1 MKWLIN
7 WCATHVLS
15 AAVLFAAVVT
25 IPTAFGLER
34 RMDDRTGKNEEK
46 IEDVQDEVDDEVP
59 GTEPTTPVDDESP
72 SSSTPDQP
80 SSTQPAP
87 SISISDE
94 RIIQV
99 IAEFCRENDCRPI
112 FVDQAEVQEPEIQDP
127 EEDNPEHQDPELQEA
142 EAQEPEIQESPIPG
156 PPGPAG
162 PACPSG
168 YSLREVRIPSVSNRT
183 IFLVCARG

>member
-7 WCATHVLS
+7 WCATHILS
-15 AAVLFAAVVT
+15 AAVLFAAVIVV
-25 IPTAFGLER
+25 PAAWGLEQ
-34 RMDDRTGKNEEK
+34 RMDDLTGANREK

-72 SSSTPDQP
+72 SGSSPVQP
-80 SSTQPAP
+80 SPTQPAP

-94 RIIQV
+94 RIIQI
-99 IAEFCRENDCRPI
+99 IAEFCQENDCRPI

-127 EEDNPEHQDPELQEA
+127 EIQD
-142 EAQEPEIQESPIPG
+142 PEIQESEVQDAESQDPEIQEAPIPG
-156 PPGPAG
+156 PAGPAG

-168 YSLREVRIPSVSNRT
+168 YSLREIRISPVSNT
-183 IFLVCARG
+183 AIFLVCARG

>member
-7 WCATHVLS
+7 WCATHILS
-15 AAVLFAAVVT
+15 AAVLFAAVIVV
-25 IPTAFGLER
+25 PVAWGLEQ
-34 RMDDRTGKNEEK
+34 RMDDLTGANREK

-72 SSSTPDQP
+72 SEL
-80 SSTQPAP
+80 
-87 SISISDE
+87 SISDE

-112 FVDQAEVQEPEIQDP
+112 FVDQAETQDPEIQDS
-127 EEDNPEHQDPELQEA
+127 ETQESEVQEA
-142 EAQEPEIQESPIPG
+142 ESQDPEIQEAPIPG
-156 PPGPAG
+156 PAGPAG

-168 YSLREVRIPSVSNRT
+168 YSLREIRISPVSNT
-183 IFLVCARG
+183 AIFLVCARG